1 MIARVKRNALIGF
14 ISKTDESLGWF
25 SFSSIGFA
33 AGIVCLWRK
42 KIVGNIAVSIFIF
55 LGRNFSYLT
64 YTVCLTF
71 SFKVVH
77 FVTLNE
83 LHESDL
89 LELQAGYNHIYII
102 L

>member
-14 ISKTDESLGWF
+14 ISKADESLGWF

-42 KIVGNIAVSIFIF
+42 KIVGNIAVSILFFLDAIF
-55 LGRNFSYLT
+55 LTLLILCVLLFL
-64 YTVCLTF
+64 
-71 SFKVVH
+71 FKVVH

-89 LELQAGYNHIYII
+89 SELQAGYNHIYII